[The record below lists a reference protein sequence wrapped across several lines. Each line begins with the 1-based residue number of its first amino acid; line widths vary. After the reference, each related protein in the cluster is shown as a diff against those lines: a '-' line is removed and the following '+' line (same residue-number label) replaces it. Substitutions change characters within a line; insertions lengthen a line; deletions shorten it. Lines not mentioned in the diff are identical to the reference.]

1 MTESVTQTPET
12 QAPAAPVS
20 TLADKVK
27 DFAGVKTQPTLFAQ
41 AVNQTLS
48 LALDIEHGS
57 LANAKTALG
66 SAYLAYLAYTAACPQ
81 NGNSLNGVQQMSV
94 FGMYQQQ
101 TVTTLNRAVTT
112 IISALCAANGVAGA
126 DIASATD
133 AFKFIAEKLGTT
145 LEAEVAAL

>member
-1 MTESVTQTPET
+1 MTTPET
-12 QAPAAPVS
+12 QPVES
-20 TLADKVK
+20 KPPVNTIADKAK
-27 DFAGVKTQPTLFAQ
+27 DFAGVKSQTTLFAQ

-48 LALDIEHGS
+48 LGVAIEHDT

-66 SAYLAYLAYTAACPQ
+66 SAYLAYTAACPQ

>member
-41 AVNQTLS
+41 AVSQTLS
-48 LALDIEHGS
+48 LARAIEHGS

-66 SAYLAYLAYTAACPQ
+66 SAYIAYNAACLQ
-81 NGNSLNGVQQMSV
+81 NGNANNGMQQMSV

-101 TVTTLNRAVTT
+101 TITTLNHAVTT

-126 DIASATD
+126 DTSSAND

-145 LEAEVAAL
+145 LEAEVEAL

>member
-1 MTESVTQTPET
+1 MTTPET
-12 QAPAAPVS
+12 QPVEPKPPVN
-20 TLADKVK
+20 TIADKAK
-27 DFAGVKTQPTLFAQ
+27 DFAGVKSQTTLFAQ

-48 LALDIEHGS
+48 LGIAIECDT
-57 LANAKTALG
+57 LAYAKTALG